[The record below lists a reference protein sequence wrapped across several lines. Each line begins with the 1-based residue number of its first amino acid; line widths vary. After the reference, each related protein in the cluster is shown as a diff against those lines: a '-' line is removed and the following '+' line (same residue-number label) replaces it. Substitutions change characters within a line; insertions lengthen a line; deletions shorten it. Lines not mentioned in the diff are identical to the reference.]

1 MKNKRFHF
9 VLSVCGC
16 VCVRNVSM
24 RLAFRRAVA
33 SCGHKRGTSRRNLP
47 ALCTATCQASS
58 PCCRGA
64 WSRAWLPLSAP
75 ARVLCTLW
83 RSCAYC
89 REGGC
94 KGGRR
99 GRGREGAWGGRDC
112 SLELCLGALRSS
124 LARLLSLVLGP
135 WLCFAF
141 RVSNSPCR
149 KQSPPPVPHLPF
161 SYRRGGRDGFVAHLL
176 RLVVLVLHARIASP
190 LVVKSRSRR
199 SRRSSVC
206 L

>member
-83 RSCAYC
+83 RRA
-89 REGGC
+89 RIAE
-94 KGGRR
+94 KGVARGEGRR
-99 GRGREGAWGGRDC
+99 GRGREGPGRRTTGAWGGRDC

-141 RVSNSPCR
+141 RVSKSPCR

-161 SYRRGGRDGFVAHLL
+161 SYRRGGMGSSLIFSGLL
-176 RLVVLVLHARIASP
+176 SSSCTHA
-190 LVVKSRSRR
+190 
-199 SRRSSVC
+199 
-206 L
+206 